1 MKSLLAA
8 ITAVVLATGCA
19 DATTPLSHTHPTTMF
34 TRLTRLQACQRLQAR
49 ITRNQVKPDLPT
61 LHYIADHVTSTPRL
75 ARDARDAVKDI
86 THTGIAPIPFLLLK
100 DDCAKV
106 GVDIPIP

>member
-1 MKSLLAA
+1 MKALLAA
-8 ITAVVLATGCA
+8 IAAVVLAAGCT
-19 DATTPLSHTHPTTMF
+19 DATTTTSRTHPIPVLTG
-34 TRLTRLQACQRLQAR
+34 LTRVQACQRLQAH
-49 ITRNQVKPDLPT
+49 ITRNQVKPDLLT
-61 LHYIADHVTSTPRL
+61 LHYIADHVTDTPRL